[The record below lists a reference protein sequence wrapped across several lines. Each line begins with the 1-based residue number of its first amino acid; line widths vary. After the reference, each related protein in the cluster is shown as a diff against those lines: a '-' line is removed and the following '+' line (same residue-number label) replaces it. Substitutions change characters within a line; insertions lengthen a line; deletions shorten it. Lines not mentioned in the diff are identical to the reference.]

1 MGIPRFLNR
10 GINIP
15 VGKGGWEPGEGLG
28 GEWGSQ
34 NPHSWGIPK
43 FSVPSEL
50 GIPKLPFH
58 REFQIPKFSVQEDP
72 KVLDPFRTW
81 GPRALLP

>member
-28 GEWGSQ
+28 GGV
-34 NPHSWGIPK
+34 GIPK
-43 FSVPSEL
+43 SSFPGDPKVLSPFRIGDPKTPIPQ
-50 GIPKLPFH
+50 GIP
-58 REFQIPKFSVQEDP
+58 DP
-72 KVLDPFRTW
+72 KVLDPFRTG
-81 GPRALLP
+81 GPRALIP